1 MIYAWKIALRYL
13 TASKA
18 QTALLVFGVATGV
31 FIFIFMSALIG
42 GLAEFIMART
52 AGDMAHIT
60 IQAQALDPAL
70 LRAEGGETNQTVL
83 LVQEPSTRAAA
94 ILKDTAAFIPLITA
108 MPGVVGASQQ
118 INGSGFLTRGAQ
130 VAQLSINGL
139 EPGQESVIANLAG
152 YITEGT
158 ANLGA
163 GGVLLGKTLT
173 QDLDLALGQSVRL
186 QSAAG
191 INAALTITGIYQM
204 GAGGPD
210 RRQAYVSLATA
221 RTLFQIP
228 QGITRLEIKLADI
241 YAADALAPRIKALT
255 GLDAKS
261 WTEQAGQLLDALQAQ
276 AQTGLILKTFAL
288 ITIIIGV
295 ASALLLSTYR
305 RRPEIG
311 IMRAMGA
318 GRWFVM
324 VVFVTQGALIG
335 LMGGLFGAAA
345 GYGVLLVLPAR
356 DSFGPAQSGLPIDI
370 TQGAYGLAILL
381 TTLGAIVAS
390 ILPARAAARLDPVTA
405 IGQ

>member
-1 MIYAWKIALRYL
+1 MLYALKIATRYL

-18 QTALLVFGVATGV
+18 QTALLVFGVAIGV

-60 IQAQALDPAL
+60 IQAETVDPAL
-70 LRAEGGETNQTVL
+70 LLPSEGRTVL
-83 LVQEPSTRAAA
+83 LVQEPSSRATA
-94 ILKDTAAFIPLITA
+94 ILKDTAAFIPLIEGV
-108 MPGVVGASQQ
+108 PGVIGTSQQ

-130 VAQLSINGL
+130 VTQVSINGL
-139 EPGQESVIANLAG
+139 EPGRESVIANLAS

-158 ANLGA
+158 ATLGA
-163 GGVLLGKTLT
+163 GGVLVGKTLAKDM
-173 QDLDLALGQSVRL
+173 DLRLGQTVRL
-186 QSAAG
+186 QSALG
-191 INAALTITGIYQM
+191 IEALLTITGIYEM
-204 GAGGPD
+204 GSGGPD

-221 RTLFQIP
+221 RTLFKMP
-228 QGITRLEIKLADI
+228 QGVTRVEIKLADL
-241 YAADALAPRIKALT
+241 YAADTLAPRIKALT

-261 WTEQAGQLLDALQAQ
+261 WTEQAAQLLEALQAQ
-276 AQTGLILKTFAL
+276 AQTGYILKAFAL
-288 ITIIIGV
+288 LTIIIGV

-324 VVFVTQGALIG
+324 VVFVSQGALIG

-345 GYGVLLVLPAR
+345 GYGVLLAFPGR
-356 DSFGPAQSGLPIDI
+356 ESFAPGQSGLPIDI
-370 TQGAYGLAILL
+370 RQGAYGLAIVL
-381 TTLGAIVAS
+381 TTLGAVLAS

>member
-1 MIYAWKIALRYL
+1 MLYALKIATRYL

-52 AGDMAHIT
+52 AGDMAHVT
-60 IQAQALDPAL
+60 IQAEAVDPAL
-70 LRAEGGETNQTVL
+70 LMPDDGRTVL
-83 LVQEPSTRAAA
+83 LVQEASSQATAV
-94 ILKDTAAFIPLITA
+94 LKDTPALIPLIEDIA
-108 MPGVVGASQQ
+108 GVIGTSQQ

-130 VAQLSINGL
+130 VMQVSINGL
-139 EPGQESVIANLAG
+139 EPGRESVIANLAS

-163 GGVLLGKTLT
+163 GGVLLGKTLLE
-173 QDLDLALGQSVRL
+173 DMDLALGQTVRL
-186 QSAAG
+186 QSSSGVGAL
-191 INAALTITGIYQM
+191 LTITGVYEI
-204 GAGGPD
+204 GSGGPD

-221 RTLFQIP
+221 RTLFKLP
-228 QGITRLEIKLADI
+228 QGVTRVEIKLADL
-241 YAADALAPRIKALT
+241 YVADTIAPRIKALT

-261 WTEQAGQLLDALQAQ
+261 WTEQAAQLLEALKAQ
-276 AQTGLILKTFAL
+276 AQTGYILKAFAL
-288 ITIIIGV
+288 LTIVIGV

-324 VVFVTQGALIG
+324 VVFVSQGALIG
-335 LMGGLFGAAA
+335 LMGGLLGAAA
-345 GYGVLLVLPAR
+345 GYGVLLAFPGR
-356 DSFGPAQSGLPIDI
+356 ESFAPGQSGLPIDI
-370 TQGAYGLAILL
+370 TQGAYGLAIIL
-381 TTLGAIVAS
+381 TTFGAIIAS

>member
-1 MIYAWKIALRYL
+1 MFYALKIATRYL

-18 QTALLVFGVATGV
+18 QTALLVFGVAIGV

-42 GLAEFIMART
+42 GLAEFIMLRT

-60 IQAQALDPAL
+60 IQAEAVDPAL
-70 LRAEGGETNQTVL
+70 LLPADGRTVL
-83 LVQEPSTRAAA
+83 LVQEPSSQTTA
-94 ILKDTAAFIPLITA
+94 ILKDTAAFIPLIEGL
-108 MPGVVGASQQ
+108 PGVTGTSQQ

-130 VAQLSINGL
+130 VTQVSINGL
-139 EPGQESVIANLAG
+139 EPGKESVIANLAG

-163 GGVLLGKTLT
+163 GGVLVGKTLVEDM
-173 QDLDLALGQSVRL
+173 DLSLGQTVRL
-186 QSAAG
+186 QSAVG
-191 INAALTITGIYQM
+191 IEALLTITGIYEM
-204 GAGGPD
+204 GSGGPD

-221 RTLFQIP
+221 RTLFKMP
-228 QGITRLEIKLADI
+228 QGVTRVEIKLADL
-241 YAADALAPRIKALT
+241 YAADTLAPRIKALT

-261 WTEQAGQLLDALQAQ
+261 WTEQAAQLLEALQAQ
-276 AQTGLILKTFAL
+276 AQTGYILKAFAL
-288 ITIIIGV
+288 LTIIIGV

-324 VVFVTQGALIG
+324 VVFVSQGALIG

-345 GYGVLLVLPAR
+345 GYGVLLAFPAR
-356 DSFGPAQSGLPIDI
+356 DSFGPGQSGLPIDI
-370 TQGAYGLAILL
+370 TQGAYGLAIML
-381 TTLGAIVAS
+381 TTLGAILAS

>member
-1 MIYAWKIALRYL
+1 MFYALKIATRYL

-18 QTALLVFGVATGV
+18 QTALLVFGVAIGV

-42 GLAEFIMART
+42 GLAEFIMMRT

-60 IQAQALDPAL
+60 IQAEAVDPAL
-70 LRAEGGETNQTVL
+70 LLAEDGRTVL
-83 LVQEPSTRAAA
+83 LVQEATSQATA
-94 ILKDTAAFIPLITA
+94 ILKDTPALIPLIEA
-108 MPGVVGASQQ
+108 LPGVIGTSQQ

-130 VAQLSINGL
+130 VTQVSINGL
-139 EPGQESVIANLAG
+139 EPGRESVIANLAS

-163 GGVLLGKTLT
+163 GGVLVGKSLADDMDLG
-173 QDLDLALGQSVRL
+173 LGQTVRL
-186 QSAAG
+186 QSASG
-191 INAALTITGIYQM
+191 IEALLTITGIYEM
-204 GAGGPD
+204 GSGGPD

-221 RTLFQIP
+221 RTLFKMP
-228 QGITRLEIKLADI
+228 QGVTRVEIKLADL
-241 YAADALAPRIKALT
+241 YAADTLAPRIKALT

-261 WTEQAGQLLDALQAQ
+261 WTEQAAQLLEALQAQ
-276 AQTGLILKTFAL
+276 AQTGYILKAFAL
-288 ITIIIGV
+288 LTIIIGV
-295 ASALLLSTYR
+295 ASALVLSTYR

-324 VVFVTQGALIG
+324 VVFVAQGALIG

-345 GYGVLLVLPAR
+345 GYGVLLAFPAR
-356 DSFGPAQSGLPIDI
+356 DSFGPGQSGLPIDI
-370 TQGAYGLAILL
+370 AQGAYGLAILL
-381 TTLGAIVAS
+381 TTLGAILAS

>member
-1 MIYAWKIALRYL
+1 MIYALKIATRYL

-18 QTALLVFGVATGV
+18 QTALLVFGVAIGV

-52 AGDMAHIT
+52 AGDMAHISV
-60 IQAQALDPAL
+60 QAEPVDPAL
-70 LRAEGGETNQTVL
+70 LGPAPGRTVL
-83 LVQEPSTRAAA
+83 LVQEPSTRATA
-94 ILKDTAAFIPLITA
+94 ILKDTAAFLPLIEA
-108 MPGVVGASQQ
+108 LPGVTGTSQQ

-130 VAQLSINGL
+130 VTQVSINGL
-139 EPGQESVIANLAG
+139 EPGHESVIANLAS
-152 YITEGT
+152 YVTEGT
-158 ANLGA
+158 ANLAA
-163 GGVLLGKTLT
+163 GGVLIGKTLAEDM
-173 QDLDLALGQSVRL
+173 DLSLGQNVRL
-186 QSAAG
+186 QSSVG
-191 INAALTITGIYQM
+191 IDAALTITGIYEM
-204 GAGGPD
+204 GSGGPD

-221 RTLFQIP
+221 RTLFALP
-228 QGITRLEIKLADI
+228 QGVTRIEIKLADL
-241 YAADALAPRIKALT
+241 YAADLLAPRIRTLT

-261 WTEQAGQLLDALQAQ
+261 WTEQAAQLLEALQAQ
-276 AQTGLILKTFAL
+276 AQTGYILKAFAL
-288 ITIIIGV
+288 LTIIIGV

-324 VVFVTQGALIG
+324 VVFVSQGALIG

-345 GYGVLLVLPAR
+345 GYGVLLAFPAR
-356 DSFGPAQSGLPIDI
+356 DSFGPGQSGLPIDI

-381 TTLGAIVAS
+381 TTLGAILAS